1 MSFLTNGFNFFLFF
15 FCIFIIYKD
24 LFFVFVFLI
33 SS

>member
-1 MSFLTNGFNFFLFF
+1 MSFLTNGFNYFIF